1 MSRVIK
7 SRSSE
12 NLQTSSMSKTRLA
25 QEDPLVYMLQNSSEF
40 KTCTA
45 LKDGLS
51 NMSTGFGEGNDLYFE
66 SKCAK
71 RKLKTPLYQE
81 NYLKEFATEE
91 EKAAARHALGLY
103 NKGDIVAMS
112 LLTAEDSL
120 PNQDAWSNVVL
131 KQMRKGDEF
140 FAPVTSFNAVFDST
154 GISLNTRINEIQ
166 SLIINHQ
173 KQLTQIT
180 EPTNAATI
188 SSLGDVEIFL
198 QGFTNGDNLHN
209 TLDNMNQEMLRFE
222 KIGQIT

>member
-1 MSRVIK
+1 
-7 SRSSE
+7 
-12 NLQTSSMSKTRLA
+12 MSKTRLA

-81 NYLKEFATEE
+81 NYLTEFATEE

-103 NKGDIVAMS
+103 NKGDVVAMS

-154 GISLNTRINEIQ
+154 GVSLNTRINEIQ

-198 QGFTNGDNLHN
+198 QGFNNGDNLHN

>member
-1 MSRVIK
+1 
-7 SRSSE
+7 
-12 NLQTSSMSKTRLA
+12 MSKTRLA